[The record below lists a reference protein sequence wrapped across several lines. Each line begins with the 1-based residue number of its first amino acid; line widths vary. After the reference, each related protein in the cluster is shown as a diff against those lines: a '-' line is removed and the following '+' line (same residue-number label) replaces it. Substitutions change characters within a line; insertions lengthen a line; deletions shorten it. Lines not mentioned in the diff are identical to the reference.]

1 MKLMKEEHSKFVDD
15 KKLVLEGLDK
25 EIAIACDEYRVYYN
39 DNIDNIKQAQLE
51 QKIAEDKLLA
61 MDNSGKDLKHA
72 LVVEGGSALHEAKII
87 NAKQHYEDAEKY
99 RNIITHLKMQMEE
112 LVGSLMEVEAERDML
127 VEQSKNYTM

>member
-1 MKLMKEEHSKFVDD
+1 
-15 KKLVLEGLDK
+15 
-25 EIAIACDEYRVYYN
+25 
-39 DNIDNIKQAQLE
+39 
-51 QKIAEDKLLA
+51 
-61 MDNSGKDLKHA
+61 
-72 LVVEGGSALHEAKII
+72 VVEGGSALHEAKII